1 MLSTPEFMIAVLPA
15 LVQRPAWR
23 SPSRSA
29 LMQQQ
34 DSGDELAAQFAAER
48 TRRQQP
54 QQQPPKAADPGE
66 EPFAGV
72 REIVLDADGA
82 PRAIPKRP
90 PPATFAEQARL
101 SLSPPFSASW
111 PIPNLLHYRAA
122 LAPR

>member
-1 MLSTPEFMIAVLPA
+1 
-15 LVQRPAWR
+15 
-23 SPSRSA
+23 
-29 LMQQQ
+29 MQQQ
-34 DSGDELAAQFAAER
+34 DSELAAQFAAER

-90 PPATFAEQARL
+90 PPATFAEQGGTRP
-101 SLSPPFSASW
+101 SLVGLAFGTLIAVASVA
-111 PIPNLLHYRAA
+111 LL
-122 LAPR
+122 LAIAGADAGAS

>member
-1 MLSTPEFMIAVLPA
+1 MIAVLPA

-34 DSGDELAAQFAAER
+34 DSGELAAQFAAER

-82 PRAIPKRP
+82 PLGLAFGTLIAVASVALLLAI
-90 PPATFAEQARL
+90 AGADAG
-101 SLSPPFSASW
+101 AS
-111 PIPNLLHYRAA
+111 
-122 LAPR
+122 